1 MSVKILII
9 DDHKVFSESLKTALE
24 TQDYLV
30 RIANEATVA
39 LKYIGYEV
47 FDVVIT
53 DIEMPNMNGVE
64 FLKKVREKKI
74 EKTKY
79 IVLTSIAK
87 NSIFKQLLR
96 LDIDG
101 FLTKNVSQL
110 ELISVIKKV
119 LNGEKYYEKGIYDSY
134 LKANNAISQVD
145 FTKRELDVLQL
156 ILEEKTTSEIAE
168 ELQIST
174 FTVEG
179 HRKNLLQKTNSKNVV
194 GLIKYSILNHL
205 A

>member
-24 TQDYLV
+24 TQDYVV

-39 LKYIGYEV
+39 LKYIDYEV

-110 ELISVIKKV
+110 ELITVIKKV